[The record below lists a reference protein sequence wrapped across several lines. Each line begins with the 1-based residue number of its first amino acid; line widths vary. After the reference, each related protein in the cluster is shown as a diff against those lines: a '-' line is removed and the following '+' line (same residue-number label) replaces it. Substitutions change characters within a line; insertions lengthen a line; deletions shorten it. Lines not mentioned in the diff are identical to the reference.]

1 MATFTDA
8 EKVNYLFKKSIG
20 LGNTQIT
27 GEYSSENPNAS
38 RWSIYSSQTFQQYI
52 PTSAPTDLQSNTTSD
67 PQILYKS
74 NSIQYPYI
82 AKYSILTTQA
92 FAGSSNAYIS
102 PYLKNGISEQ
112 LDPTGKYAYKL
123 FATLN
128 GNCNALYEVLN
139 TNGQWVADP
148 DSGIVTF
155 YNYENI
161 NLVSGSGYTLSANRP
176 PVITFFRY
184 EGAIGPNTFQ
194 SVQYF

>member
-1 MATFTDA
+1 MATFSDQ

-20 LGNTQIT
+20 LGNTQIA
-27 GEYSSENPNAS
+27 GEYTSENPNAS
-38 RWSIYSSQTFQQYI
+38 RWSIYSSQMFQQYI
-52 PTSAPTDLQSNTTSD
+52 PTSAPTDLQSNRTSD
-67 PQILYKS
+67 PNILYKS

-92 FAGSSNAYIS
+92 FTGSSNAYKS
-102 PYLKNGISEQ
+102 DYLKNGISEQ

-123 FATLN
+123 FATSN
-128 GNCNALYEVLN
+128 GNCNILYEVLN
-139 TNGQWVADP
+139 TNGQWVGDP

-161 NLVSGSGYTLSANRP
+161 SLISGYTLSANRP
-176 PVITFFRY
+176 PVMTFYRY

>member
-1 MATFTDA
+1 MAFTDT
-8 EKVNYLFKKSIG
+8 EKVKYLFKKSIG
-20 LGNTQIT
+20 LANTQIT
-27 GEYSSENPNAS
+27 GEYSSEEPNAS
-38 RWSIYSSQTFQQYI
+38 RWSIYSTQMFQQFI

-82 AKYSILTTQA
+82 AKYSVLMTIP
-92 FAGSSNAYIS
+92 FPGSSNAYIS

-112 LDPTGKYAYKL
+112 LDRNAKYRYNL
-123 FATLN
+123 FATSN
-128 GNCNALYEVLN
+128 GNCNILYEILN
-139 TNGQWVADP
+139 TNGDWVADP

-155 YNYENI
+155 YDYENI
-161 NLVSGSGYTLSANRP
+161 RLNGYTLSADRP

-184 EGAIGPNTFQ
+184 EGVIGPNTFQ